1 MIEISDCQSPSMVL
15 YYNDKNEGDV
25 EKLLQ
30 TCHFGNQI
38 SFPHNNDITRIDL
51 FFNGSVKMN

>member
-25 EKLLQ
+25 KKLLQ
-30 TCHFGNQI
+30 TRQFSNLI
-38 SFPHNNDITRIDL
+38 SVPHNNDITR
-51 FFNGSVKMN
+51 K